1 MPDSAFSLFNQFLNT
16 MNCLVLN
23 MDLQK
28 FCNDVCQMT
37 EKLTKNTKEHDISKL
52 NHVRDQLIEMYQKN
66 LVKINHSILELI
78 CAKNLISRG
87 YTVDVEKD
95 VSDILVCDIYAKK
108 GGGYTIVEIET
119 GFTPPEHAMDT
130 VDYYAAR
137 IMSKIARYSQH
148 CSKFSLATPV
158 VGILPIPKIF
168 LLPPNARRE
177 DDVAKI
183 KTLCDR
189 YYKNPPIKYD
199 DILNAHLH
207 SIYLINIDKGF
218 AKEIDPQG
226 YVDLTQSLLGRSEVE
241 Y

>member
-1 MPDSAFSLFNQFLNT
+1 
-16 MNCLVLN
+16 
-23 MDLQK
+23 MDLEK
-28 FCNDVCQMT
+28 FRNDVYEMT
-37 EKLTKNTKEHDISKL
+37 EKLSKNLKENDMPKL
-52 NHVRDQLIEMYQKN
+52 NYVRQQLIEMYQKN

-78 CAKNLISRG
+78 CASNLISRG
-87 YTVDVEKD
+87 YAVDVEKD

-108 GGGYTIVEIET
+108 GGGNTIIEIET

-137 IMSKIARYSQH
+137 IMSKISRYSQH

-158 VGILPIPKIF
+158 IGILPISKIF
-168 LLPPNARRE
+168 LLPPNARKKE
-177 DDVAKI
+177 DVNKV
-183 KTLCDR
+183 KNLCDR

-218 AKEIDPQG
+218 AKELDPQG
-226 YVDLTQSLLGRSEVE
+226 YVNLTENLLGSSEVE
-241 Y
+241 F

>member
-1 MPDSAFSLFNQFLNT
+1 
-16 MNCLVLN
+16 
-23 MDLQK
+23 MDLEK
-28 FCNDVCQMT
+28 FRNDVYDMT
-37 EKLTKNTKEHDISKL
+37 ENLSKNLKANDLPKL
-52 NHVRDQLIEMYQKN
+52 NYVRQQLIEMYQKN

-78 CAKNLISRG
+78 CASNLISNG
-87 YTVDVEKD
+87 YAVDVEKD

-108 GGGYTIVEIET
+108 GGGNTIIEIET

-137 IMSKIARYSQH
+137 IMSKIARYSKH

-158 VGILPIPKIF
+158 MGILPIPKIF
-168 LLPPNARRE
+168 LLPPNVRKKE
-177 DDVAKI
+177 DVNKI
-183 KTLCDR
+183 KELCDR
-189 YYKNPPIKYD
+189 YYKNPPINYD

-218 AKEIDPQG
+218 AKEVDPHG
-226 YVDLTQSLLGRSEVE
+226 YVDLTKNLLGKSEVE

>member
-1 MPDSAFSLFNQFLNT
+1 
-16 MNCLVLN
+16 
-23 MDLQK
+23 MDLEK
-28 FCNDVCQMT
+28 FRNDVYELT
-37 EKLTKNTKEHDISKL
+37 EKLSKNLKESDMPKL
-52 NHVRDQLIEMYQKN
+52 NFVRQQLIEMYQKN
-66 LVKINHSILELI
+66 LVKINHSVLELI
-78 CAKNLISRG
+78 CASNLISIG
-87 YTVDVEKD
+87 YAVEVEKE

-108 GGGYTIVEIET
+108 GGGNTIIEIET

-158 VGILPIPKIF
+158 IGILPIAKIF
-168 LLPPNARRE
+168 LLPPNARKKK
-177 DDVAKI
+177 DINKVKD
-183 KTLCDR
+183 LCDR
-189 YYKNPPIKYD
+189 YYKNPPIEYD

-218 AKEIDPQG
+218 AKELDPQG
-226 YVDLTQSLLGRSEVE
+226 YVDLTESLLGRSEVE

>member
-1 MPDSAFSLFNQFLNT
+1 MKLSKLL
-16 MNCLVLN
+16 
-23 MDLQK
+23 K
-28 FCNDVCQMT
+28 ENDVP
-37 EKLTKNTKEHDISKL
+37 KL
-52 NHVRDQLIEMYQKN
+52 NYVRQQLIEMYQKN

-78 CAKNLISRG
+78 CASNLISNG
-87 YTVDVEKD
+87 YAVEVEKD

-108 GGGYTIVEIET
+108 GGGNTIIEIET

-137 IMSKIARYSQH
+137 IMSKIARYSKH

-158 VGILPIPKIF
+158 MGILPIPKIF
-168 LLPPNARRE
+168 LLPPNARKKE
-177 DDVAKI
+177 DVNKI
-183 KTLCDR
+183 KELCDR
-189 YYKNPPIKYD
+189 YYKNPPINYD

-218 AKEIDPQG
+218 AKEVDPHG
-226 YVDLTQSLLGRSEVE
+226 YVDLTKNLLGRSEVE